1 MKTYKDVEKMELTK
15 QEVEILCSI
24 WNVPEGLQTTR
35 LIDYR
40 YENLQKL

>member
-24 WNVPEGLQTTR
+24 WNAPEGLQTTR
-35 LIDYR
+35 LINYI
-40 YENLQKL
+40 YENL

>member
-24 WNVPEGLQTTR
+24 WNVPEGSQTTR

-40 YENLQKL
+40 YENL